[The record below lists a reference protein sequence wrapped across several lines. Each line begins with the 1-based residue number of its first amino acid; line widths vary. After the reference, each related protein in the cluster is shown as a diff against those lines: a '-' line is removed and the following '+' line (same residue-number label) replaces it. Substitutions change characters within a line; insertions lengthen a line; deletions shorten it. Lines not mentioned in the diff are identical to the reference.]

1 MNKFFSLTL
10 ATLSLLSP
18 LVASTA
24 EAKQVGKL
32 FCRNS
37 TIFYPAN
44 FAPVSRA
51 AIKPLG
57 TGFYELSFT
66 SDRIDYLVK
75 LDKNFKS
82 HGKKERT
89 HGQKGDANY
98 ELVHPMFEKAAR
110 NYVKRNGE
118 FEVHVFLNGAGLCNA
133 RGKLKF
139 IQGVEKRLFK

>member
-1 MNKFFSLTL
+1 MFVPMQIMRLLANLQEQT
-10 ATLSLLSP
+10 ATLRP
-18 LVASTA
+18 R
-24 EAKQVGKL
+24 
-32 FCRNS
+32 FFMN
-37 TIFYPAN
+37 
-44 FAPVSRA
+44 
-51 AIKPLG
+51 
-57 TGFYELSFT
+57 
-66 SDRIDYLVK
+66 
-75 LDKNFKS
+75 KNFKS

-139 IQGVEKRLFK
+139 LQGVEKRLFK